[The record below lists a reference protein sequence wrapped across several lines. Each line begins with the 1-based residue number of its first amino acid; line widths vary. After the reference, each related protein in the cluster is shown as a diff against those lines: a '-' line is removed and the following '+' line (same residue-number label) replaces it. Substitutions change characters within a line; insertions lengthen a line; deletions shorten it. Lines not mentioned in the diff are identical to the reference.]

1 MKLAKSILYGATAL
15 GLAAGSAIAV
25 DPPVPSDSMNMDDS
39 TTTAST
45 MYEVDED
52 HDGRTDRMLIL
63 EQSDSL
69 A

>member
-1 MKLAKSILYGATAL
+1 MKRAKSILIGATTLA
-15 GLAAGSAIAV
+15 LAAGSAAYAQT
-25 DPPVPSDSMNMDDS
+25 DSMNMEDS
-39 TTTAST
+39 TTSTAST